1 MLKKYKSTIIFTS
14 VITVLPIFAGLIL
27 WNRLPDEI
35 ATHFGTDN
43 TPNGYSSKAFAVF
56 GLPLI
61 MLGIHLICLI
71 GTNADPKRKNISDK
85 AIGTVLW
92 IIPIISL
99 VLMGAT
105 YAYALGNKIKI
116 GFIVLMLLGVLFILL
131 GNYLPK
137 TKQNYTFGLRIPW
150 TLNDGENWVKTHRLS
165 GWLMVIGGA
174 VICATAI
181 FENPW
186 IFFPVVIAMLL
197 IPVAYSYK
205 LYKDKDNK

>member
-43 TPNGYSSKAFAVF
+43 TPDGYSSKAFAVF

-137 TKQNYTFGLRIPW
+137 TQQNYTFGLRIPW

-205 LYKDKDNK
+205 LYKDKGNK